1 MLKRLL
7 FVLLLL
13 ATLPAQAAPRV
24 VVSVP
29 PLHSLVTALMEGV
42 ATPELLLRSESEAH
56 AGQLTHRQMR
66 QVLQADLLLWTGPE
80 YETALAAALEQTPA
94 AARQAMMLAH
104 HLPLLAAL
112 PGSPLAAHGAHHHAD
127 GIARDPRF
135 WLDPRLAAIAVHHL
149 TPHLVRLDPDN
160 TERYLDNE
168 IRLLA
173 RLRQTEEELRGRLA
187 ALAGTPL
194 HLSADAAPYFYHR
207 FGLEPAAPLQQ
218 AGLAGMAQG
227 CTVAGS
233 NALGQQL
240 TPGSELYFRLLAQ
253 QADALQSCQPRHATV
268 TGTTT
273 L

>member
-1 MLKRLL
+1 MFKRLL

-13 ATLPAQAAPRV
+13 TTLPLQAAPRV

-42 ATPELLLRSESEAH
+42 ATPELLLRSEAEVTAERLSH
-56 AGQLTHRQMR
+56 TQMR
-66 QVLQADLLLWTGPE
+66 RVLQADLLLWSGPE
-80 YETALAAALEQTPA
+80 YETALAAFLEQTPV
-94 AARQAMMLAH
+94 AARQAMMMAH

-112 PGSPLAAHGAHHHAD
+112 PDSPLAAHGAHHHAD

-135 WLDPRLAAIAVHHL
+135 WLDPRLAALAVHHL

-173 RLRQTEEELRGRLA
+173 RLRQVEEELRDRLA
-187 ALAGTPL
+187 ALAGTPVYL
-194 HLSADAAPYFYHR
+194 AADAAPYFYHR
-207 FGLEPAAPLQQ
+207 FGLELAALPQQ
-218 AGLAGMAQG
+218 AALAGTAGG
-227 CTVAGS
+227 CVVGG
-233 NALGQQL
+233 NDVLGQGRK
-240 TPGSELYFRLLAQ
+240 PGSELYFRLLTQ
-253 QADALQSCQPRHATV
+253 QAAALQTCLSHHAATV
-268 TGTTT
+268 ATT

>member
-1 MLKRLL
+1 MPKRLL

-13 ATLPAQAAPRV
+13 AALPGQAAPRV

-29 PLHSLVTALMEGV
+29 PLHSLVTALMDGV
-42 ATPELLLRSESEAH
+42 GAPELLLHDESEAH
-56 AGQLTHRQMR
+56 AGQLTHAQMR
-66 QVLQADLLLWTGPE
+66 LVLQADLLLWSGPE
-80 YETALAAALEQTPA
+80 YETALAAALEQTPV
-94 AARQAMMLAH
+94 AARQAMMMAH
-104 HLPLLAAL
+104 HLPLLATL

-187 ALAGTPL
+187 ALAGTPV
-194 HLSADAAPYFYHR
+194 HLAADAAPYFYHR
-207 FGLEPAAPLQQ
+207 FGLEAVPALQQ
-218 AGLAGMAQG
+218 ADLAGAAHG
-227 CTVAGS
+227 CMISGS
-233 NALGQQL
+233 DVLGQHL
-240 TPGSELYFRLLAQ
+240 RSGSELYFRLLAR
-253 QADALQSCQPRHATV
+253 QADALLNCQPRHAAAAATA
-268 TGTTT
+268 T

>member
-1 MLKRLL
+1 MPKRLL

-13 ATLPAQAAPRV
+13 AALPLQAAPRV

-42 ATPELLLRSESEAH
+42 ATPELLLRSESEAR
-56 AGQLTHRQMR
+56 ADQLTHAQMR
-66 QVLQADLLLWTGPE
+66 LVLQADLLLWSGPE

-94 AARQAMMLAH
+94 AARQAMMMAH

-112 PGSPLAAHGAHHHAD
+112 PGSPLAIHGTHHHAD

-173 RLRQTEEELRGRLA
+173 RLRQTEEELRERLA
-187 ALAGTPL
+187 ALAGTTVYL
-194 HLSADAAPYFYHR
+194 KADGAPYFYHR
-207 FGLEPAAPLQQ
+207 FGLEAAPALQQ
-218 AGLAGMAQG
+218 ADLTGAAHG
-227 CTVAGS
+227 CMIRGS
-233 NALGQQL
+233 DVLGQHL
-240 TPGSELYFRLLAQ
+240 RSGSELYFRLLAR
-253 QADALQSCQPRHATV
+253 QADDLLNCQPRHAAATA
-268 TGTTT
+268 TAT